1 MLQML
6 SLTIQIFSHSG
17 CFILSINSP
26 LTFSLGS
33 RNKIIMSISPWRI
46 SGAHWKK
53 RERNHGDWFPKWGSH
68 RMSMLASRA
77 GYFCL
82 ASNIDNQSEKWLKI
96 IIIPIPICSLRTQPH
111 KNVAQALPQWHKSPE
126 VSGKGRNQAMLLLKR
141 SSQHQWLTHSADC
154 QH

>member
-1 MLQML
+1 
-6 SLTIQIFSHSG
+6 
-17 CFILSINSP
+17 
-26 LTFSLGS
+26 
-33 RNKIIMSISPWRI
+33 
-46 SGAHWKK
+46 
-53 RERNHGDWFPKWGSH
+53 
-68 RMSMLASRA
+68 MLASRA

-154 QH
+154 QHQLSSSSLPNSLVYHITCSKQQNNSGETHILEIPDCNRKEAEILKTMGKSKAITIYEKQSQKSSIKQPNR